1 MFTMDDRMEIFKLA
15 QSYKIKWELLL
26 ESKVHEVLC
35 AHAQSLGCELDL
47 LILPVFVSVAS
58 AMGSRAKVKVTK
70 SWTEC
75 VNLTAIVAA
84 RRGERKSTVLN
95 CVKTCSRQVKNFTDD
110 KEMEGKSQVTVI
122 NESFVDNITETCRVR
137 GSRLFVIDDLD
148 IVLKKVIQMPDI
160 WNLRTLQTSLTSCS
174 EQNGGPSST
183 SINVIAAAQAA
194 NISEIINFPDPG
206 RLLDRILVLCARDFE
221 DIVISIKPSETLD
234 TILQKIHDLHVNKDV
249 SYTFSEEA
257 TLEFERMSGIINS
270 IKKQCHNDEL
280 KRGCANHVMSQM
292 ARLSAISTALTAA
305 VTDTN
310 TDFTITKTTVQS
322 MFVVSLYLLRQ
333 KCLLLH
339 GSDSATYSELF
350 HSILSSEVELLTTM
364 NTSNAFSGRENEDD
378 VIEITLDGNNEPVA
392 RIIPK
397 RDDSGETSD
406 VETIQQSDVT
416 MWTMENRDNT
426 ISQNERETSSVYYPS
441 VPQEVVG
448 HPKQQRIINPPLNQ
462 ETSNRQH
469 YEQNQVLPLDGD
481 SKQFN
486 NSGILRPRGKFRPPP
501 PPLKLRPHQLHVNRR
516 FIPAP
521 KRLTDKTQLKTCVFT
536 CSDSI
541 FVQLC
546 CAKIRKCLLTKGI
559 FITSSYACQYRL
571 FPPVPLVQ
579 RTSSPRTTHPSWAA
593 VKFFERLE
601 SLGFGEV
608 TVFRS
613 QSVKFRKKSLEEMSE
628 KARAILRQVGI
639 TDEEYRS
646 SLTTEEEV
654 QGSIQEY
661 NYIFTVHQNGEI
673 ETEQIQQ
680 MDVEQK
686 VQQQTQLEH
695 QSIKHS
701 RRWIQGFQYREG
713 FGRSDNFPRFI
724 ASPLF
729 ACVLVQMSEI
739 LHNDSKKT
747 EHEQNPSRSQSQ
759 SSTNNVFPTG
769 PIKLN
774 SDVKPFIER
783 DEHIYCFRNAK
794 RGYAILIM
802 NYEFVNEDENL
813 PGVKRDIENMSKLF
827 NSMGFEVRE
836 FVNLTNIQLITELVE
851 IQNEMPS
858 DCDCF
863 VCVISTHG
871 GEDPGFYIRYP
882 EESYT
887 KTEHYL
893 LNTEGAIWTRQI
905 VDMFNNQ
912 QCKALK
918 GKPKLFFI
926 QACRGRNVDKGVDLL
941 ENNDD
946 ESDDDSVNNEVF
958 QIPCYNDSLVMFSS
972 TSGKY
977 AWSED
982 LEGGWLLSA
991 LQKVFSNNTGEDL
1004 LSLLTQVCGEV
1015 ATREAYIPCNKRA
1028 HRTKSTACIYHKLSK
1043 DIYFPP
1049 FKFKK

>member
-26 ESKVHEVLC
+26 ESKVHDELC

-47 LILPVFVSVAS
+47 LLLPVFVSVAS
-58 AMGSRAKVKVTK
+58 AMGPNTKVKVTK
-70 SWTEC
+70 SWTEYL
-75 VNLTAIVAA
+75 NLTGIVAA

-95 CVKTCSRQVKNFTDD
+95 CIKTCSRHMKNFKDD
-110 KEMEGKSQVTVI
+110 KEIEDKPQVAVI
-122 NESFVDNITETCRVR
+122 DESFVDNITETCRIR
-137 GSRLFVIDDLD
+137 GSRMFIIDDLD
-148 IVLKKVIQMPDI
+148 NVIKEVIQIPDI
-160 WNLRTLQTSLTSCS
+160 WNLRTLQSSLTSCS
-174 EQNGGPSST
+174 EQNGGPPSNCV
-183 SINVIAAAQAA
+183 NVIAAVQAA
-194 NISEIINFPDPG
+194 NISEIVNLPDPG
-206 RLLDRILVLCARDFE
+206 RLVDRILVLCARDSE
-221 DIVISIKPSETLD
+221 DIVTSIKPSETLD
-234 TILQKIHDLHVNKDV
+234 TILQKIYDLHVDKDV
-249 SYTFSEEA
+249 TYTFSEEA
-257 TLEFERMSGIINS
+257 TREFERMSGIVNS
-270 IKKQCHNDEL
+270 LKKQCHNDEL

-292 ARLSAISTALTAA
+292 ARLSVISTALTAA
-305 VTDTN
+305 MTEPN

-350 HSILSSEVELLTTM
+350 HSILSSEVELLTSM
-364 NTSNAFSGRENEDD
+364 NTTNEFSGRENEDD

-397 RDDSGETSD
+397 RDDS
-406 VETIQQSDVT
+406 VETNGDEPARNQQSDVT
-416 MWTMENRDNT
+416 MWTMENRDNAT
-426 ISQNERETSSVYYPS
+426 SQSERETSSVYYPS
-441 VPQEVVG
+441 APQEVIG
-448 HPKQQRIINPPLNQ
+448 HPKHPPLNQ

-469 YEQNQVLPLDGD
+469 YEPNQTLPLDGD

-486 NSGILRPRGKFRPPP
+486 NSGVLRPRGKFRPPP

-521 KRLTDKTQLKTCVFT
+521 KRLTDKTQLKTCIFT

-546 CAKIRKCLLTKGI
+546 CAKIRKCLLTKGV

-608 TVFRS
+608 MVFRS

-628 KARAILRQVGI
+628 KARTILRQVGI
-639 TDEEYRS
+639 TDEDFRS

-673 ETEQIQQ
+673 ETEQMQQ
-680 MDVEQK
+680 MEVEQK
-686 VQQQTQLEH
+686 VHQQT
-695 QSIKHS
+695 K
-701 RRWIQGFQYREG
+701 
-713 FGRSDNFPRFI
+713 
-724 ASPLF
+724 
-729 ACVLVQMSEI
+729 
-739 LHNDSKKT
+739 
-747 EHEQNPSRSQSQ
+747 QNPSRSQS
-759 SSTNNVFPTG
+759 SANKVYPTG
-769 PIKLN
+769 SFIHN
-774 SDVKPFIER
+774 SDVEPSFEK

-794 RGYAILIM
+794 KGYAVLIM
-802 NYEFVNEDENL
+802 NYEFVDEDENL
-813 PGVKRDIENMSKLF
+813 PGVKRDLEDMSKLF
-827 NSMGFEVRE
+827 DSMGFEVRE
-836 FVNLTNIQLITELVE
+836 FVNLTNVELVSE
-851 IQNEMPS
+851 LEGIRKEMPS

-871 GEDPGFYIRYP
+871 GEDPGFYNGYP
-882 EESYT
+882 KESFT

-893 LNTEGAIWTRQI
+893 LNTEGAVWTRQI
-905 VDMFNNQ
+905 VGMFNNQ
-912 QCKALK
+912 QCRALK

-926 QACRGRNVDKGVDLL
+926 QACRGRGVDKGVDLL
-941 ENNDD
+941 ENNGD
-946 ESDDDSVNNEVF
+946 ESDDDSVDKEVF

-991 LQKVFSNNTGEDL
+991 LQKVFSSNTGEDL
-1004 LSLLTQVCGEV
+1004 LSLLTQVCGDV
-1015 ATREAYIPCNKRA
+1015 ATREAFIPCNKRA
-1028 HRTKSTACIYHKLSK
+1028 HQSKSTACIYHKLSK
-1043 DIYFPP
+1043 DIHFPP
-1049 FKFKK
+1049 FKLKK